1 MVYTDYNSG
10 INCES
15 ERVTKMS
22 TVLRHAVIYTGE
34 ERIDDGY
41 VRFNKQIEAVGPMS
55 DLRIQAGDELVDLN
69 GQIVVPGFIDV
80 HTHGGYGFDA
90 MDGDPDQIDELA
102 TDMARNEGVTTYFA
116 TTMTQS
122 VENINHAMKGIRQAA
137 ERNPLIQ
144 GVHLEG
150 PFVSVKYKG
159 AQPEKYIQA
168 PNTDLLAQWNELS
181 GGRVRMITYA
191 PEYPESRAFED
202 YCLENGIVPSAG
214 HSNATREQM
223 LQSRATHI
231 THLYNAQREFKHRE
245 PGVTGHAVLEDNLYC
260 EIICDG
266 FHNVPDMVRLAYELK
281 GADKLELV
289 TDSMRAKGMPEG
301 DYELGGQKVIVKDG
315 QARLEVG
322 NLAGSVLKFN
332 VAFKNIIKF
341 TGCRIEDAVKMSSV
355 NQAREFHL
363 EQKGGI
369 VPGKDADLNVLDQN
383 LDLQRTYSFG
393 RLMK

>member
-1 MVYTDYNSG
+1 M
-10 INCES
+10 
-15 ERVTKMS
+15 
-22 TVLRHAVIYTGE
+22 
-34 ERIDDGY
+34 
-41 VRFNKQIEAVGPMS
+41 
-55 DLRIQAGDELVDLN
+55 
-69 GQIVVPGFIDV
+69 
-80 HTHGGYGFDA
+80 
-90 MDGDPDQIDELA
+90 
-102 TDMARNEGVTTYFA
+102 
-116 TTMTQS
+116 
-122 VENINHAMKGIRQAA
+122 
-137 ERNPLIQ
+137 
-144 GVHLEG
+144 
-150 PFVSVKYKG
+150 
-159 AQPEKYIQA
+159 
-168 PNTDLLAQWNELS
+168 
-181 GGRVRMITYA
+181 
-191 PEYPESRAFED
+191 
-202 YCLENGIVPSAG
+202 
-214 HSNATREQM
+214 
-223 LQSRATHI
+223 
-231 THLYNAQREFKHRE
+231 
-245 PGVTGHAVLEDNLYC
+245 TGHAVLEDNLYC

-369 VPGKDADLNVLDQN
+369 APGKDADLNVLDQN